1 MTSNERLYIDI
12 RGFLSVK
19 DVDQFDIDFFAKKHS
34 PISML
39 KLIEKYVVIEKIR
52 DKIIGTK
59 SYEIL
64 AKYENRLLI
73 DIKLQ
78 KELKRCK
85 NMSPHLRSD
94 FLFKDSQYLK
104 YR

>member
-12 RGFLSVK
+12 RNFIPKK

-34 PISML
+34 PEFML
-39 KLIEKYVVIEKIR
+39 RLIKKYILIEKVRNKL
-52 DKIIGTK
+52 IGTK

-64 AKYENRLLI
+64 AKYENKLRI
-73 DIKLQ
+73 DIKL
-78 KELKRCK
+78 KRELKRCK
-85 NMSPHLRSD
+85 NMSTHLRSD

-104 YR
+104 Q

>member
-12 RGFLSVK
+12 RGFISINE
-19 DVDQFDIDFFAKKHS
+19 VDQFDIEFFAKKHS
-34 PISML
+34 YKSML
-39 KLIEKYVVIEKIR
+39 RLIKKYVVIEKIR
-52 DKIIGTK
+52 DKIIGSK

-64 AKYENRLLI
+64 AKYENKLLI
-73 DIKLQ
+73 DSKLQ

-104 YR
+104 HL

>member
-12 RGFLSVK
+12 RRFIPK
-19 DVDQFDIDFFAKKHS
+19 NDVDQFDIDFFAKKHS

-39 KLIEKYVVIEKIR
+39 RLIEKYIAIEKIR
-52 DKIIGTK
+52 DKIIGSK

-64 AKYENRLLI
+64 AKYENKLLI
-73 DIKLQ
+73 DRKLQ
-78 KELKRCK
+78 KEIKRCK

-104 YR
+104 H